1 MQKFRY
7 FTRMDD
13 IVTSIDVDIILK
25 EDSCLLLV
33 NKGGF
38 LTPKI
43 VYARREQGLV
53 IEKEQPIELKYIPD
67 LLYEYSY
74 LPVYYIGFSKS
85 NMRKFK
91 KDVNNLYQRH
101 EEAKDSEEGMYND
114 FLRDLKR
121 NREKWLLRQAN
132 VDKVR
137 NSFEN
142 NIKNNNLSFIDKKE
156 ENQVVDIN
164 DIIDKALSNSV
175 GSETTPSTID
185 EMDFIPKKK
194 MKD

>member
-38 LTPKI
+38 LVPRI

-53 IEKEQPIELKYIPD
+53 IEKEQPIELKNLPE

-74 LPVYYIGFSKS
+74 LPVYYIGFSKG
-85 NMRKFK
+85 NMRKLK
-91 KDVNNLYQRH
+91 KDVSNIERRH
-101 EEAKDSEEGMYND
+101 EEFKDSEAEINSDY
-114 FLRDLKR
+114 LRDLKR
-121 NREKWLLRQAN
+121 NREKWLIRQAN

-137 NSFEN
+137 NSFEKN
-142 NIKNNNLSFIDKKE
+142 LMNNNLSYIDKSNE
-156 ENQVVDIN
+156 TNVMDIN
-164 DIIDKALSNSV
+164 DVIDKAIPVIPQDTL
-175 GSETTPSTID
+175 PFD
-185 EMDFIPKKK
+185 EMDFVPKKK
-194 MKD
+194 MKN

>member
-38 LTPKI
+38 LVPRI

-53 IEKEQPIELKYIPD
+53 IEKEQPIELKNLPE

-85 NMRKFK
+85 NMRKLK
-91 KDVNNLYQRH
+91 RDVSNIERRH
-101 EEAKDSEEGMYND
+101 EEFKGSEAEINND
-114 FLRDLKR
+114 YLRDLKR
-121 NREKWLLRQAN
+121 NREKWLIRQAN

-137 NSFEN
+137 NSFEK
-142 NIKNNNLSFIDKKE
+142 NIMNNNLSYIEKSNE
-156 ENQVVDIN
+156 PNVMDIN
-164 DIIDKALSNSV
+164 DIIDSAIPGTQKDTL
-175 GSETTPSTID
+175 PFD

-194 MKD
+194 MKN

>member
-38 LTPKI
+38 LVPRI

-53 IEKEQPIELKYIPD
+53 IEKEQPIELKNLPE

-85 NMRKFK
+85 NMRKLK
-91 KDVNNLYQRH
+91 RDVSNIERRH
-101 EEAKDSEEGMYND
+101 EEFKGSEAEINND
-114 FLRDLKR
+114 YLRDLKR
-121 NREKWLLRQAN
+121 NREN
-132 VDKVR
+132 
-137 NSFEN
+137 
-142 NIKNNNLSFIDKKE
+142 
-156 ENQVVDIN
+156 
-164 DIIDKALSNSV
+164 
-175 GSETTPSTID
+175 G
-185 EMDFIPKKK
+185 
-194 MKD
+194 

>member
-38 LTPKI
+38 LVPRI

-53 IEKEQPIELKYIPD
+53 IEKEQPIELKNLPE

-85 NMRKFK
+85 NMRKLK
-91 KDVNNLYQRH
+91 RDVSNIERRH
-101 EEAKDSEEGMYND
+101 EEFKGSEAEINND
-114 FLRDLKR
+114 YLRDLKR
-121 NREKWLLRQAN
+121 NREKWLIRQAN

-137 NSFEN
+137 NSFEK
-142 NIKNNNLSFIDKKE
+142 NIMNNNLSYIEKSNE
-156 ENQVVDIN
+156 PNVMDIN
-164 DIIDKALSNSV
+164 DVIDSAIPNVTAQDTL
-175 GSETTPSTID
+175 PFD

-194 MKD
+194 MKN

>member
-25 EDSCLLLV
+25 EDSCLIIV

-38 LTPKI
+38 LIPKI

-53 IEKEQPIELKYIPD
+53 IEKEQPIELKNLPE

-74 LPVYYIGFSKS
+74 LPVYYIGFSKG
-85 NMRKFK
+85 NMRKLK
-91 KDVNNLYQRH
+91 KDVSNIERKH
-101 EEAKDSEEGMYND
+101 EEIKGSEQEINSDY
-114 FLRDLKR
+114 LRDLKR
-121 NREKWLLRQAN
+121 NRERWLLRQAN

-137 NSFEN
+137 EDFEKNIRKN
-142 NIKNNNLSFIDKKE
+142 NISYIDK
-156 ENQVVDIN
+156 
-164 DIIDKALSNSV
+164 S
-175 GSETTPSTID
+175 
-185 EMDFIPKKK
+185 KK
-194 MKD
+194 

>member
-38 LTPKI
+38 LVPRI

-53 IEKEQPIELKYIPD
+53 IEKEQPIELKNLPE

-85 NMRKFK
+85 NMRKLK
-91 KDVNNLYQRH
+91 RDVSNIERRH
-101 EEAKDSEEGMYND
+101 EEFKGSEAEINND
-114 FLRDLKR
+114 YLRDLKR
-121 NREKWLLRQAN
+121 NREKWLIRQAN

-137 NSFEN
+137 NSFEK
-142 NIKNNNLSFIDKKE
+142 NIMNNNLSYIEKSNE
-156 ENQVVDIN
+156 PNVMDIN
-164 DIIDKALSNSV
+164 DIIDSAIPNVTAQDTL
-175 GSETTPSTID
+175 PFD

-194 MKD
+194 MKN